1 MKGYDN
7 FFLPVG
13 DLKQAGYYYGQ
24 MLGLDVKFDF
34 SAKGMLAYR
43 IGREEPAV
51 ILRDTS
57 HFPIA
62 QPAIWF
68 LVDDARRKYNEL
80 REKGVAFN
88 SEPFAIATGTAV
100 EFEDP
105 FGNRLGITD
114 YIKR

>member
-1 MKGYDN
+1 MIKLIATDMDGSLLDDKKELPAE
-7 FFLPVG
+7 FF
-13 DLKQAGYYYGQ
+13 
-24 MLGLDVKFDF
+24 DVLIK
-34 SAKGMLAYR
+34 
-43 IGREEPAV
+43 
-51 ILRDTS
+51 
-57 HFPIA
+57 
-62 QPAIWF
+62 
-68 LVDDARRKYNEL
+68 L